1 MLDPPGQPEL
11 TTHHMSLP
19 RILQRLEKLGYRVS
33 VVLDALTWCLLTA
46 LIDHDHS
53 VFGLSSCYSTITVL
67 EQSDSLCQRNAS
79 STLPH
84 WYDTLDTLPT
94 LYS

>member
-33 VVLDALTWCLLTA
+33 DVLDSLIWCLLITF
-46 LIDHDHS
+46 IDHDHS
-53 VFGLSSCYSTITVL
+53 MSGLSSCHSTITVL

-79 STLPH
+79 SALPH
-84 WYDTLDTLPT
+84 
-94 LYS
+94 

>member
-33 VVLDALTWCLLTA
+33 KVLYSLRWCLLTTVV
-46 LIDHDHS
+46 DYNYS
-53 VFGLSSCYSTITVL
+53 MSGFSGCNSTITIL
-67 EQSDSLCQRNAS
+67 EQSDPLCQRNAS
-79 STLPH
+79 SAIPH
-84 WYDTLDTLPT
+84 Q
-94 LYS
+94 